1 MKSYFKEIF
10 EYHHHFNQKLIHEFY
25 IHIDHLS
32 EHTYSMFCH
41 ILNAHQIW
49 NSRILNKEG
58 FGVNQLHDLN
68 NCKNIDTIN
77 LNDTM
82 TILNEKDL
90 NSDVFYQNSKG
101 NKFRNSI
108 KDILFHVVNHTTHHR
123 AQIISD
129 FRRNN
134 IQPLITDYIFYKR

>member
-1 MKSYFKEIF
+1 
-10 EYHHHFNQKLIHEFY
+10 LIDEFY

-32 EHTYSMFCH
+32 EETYPMFCH

-49 NSRILNKEG
+49 NSRILNKDG
-58 FGVNQLHDLN
+58 FGVNQLHNLN
-68 NCKNIDTIN
+68 NCKNIDAIN
-77 LNDTM
+77 LDDTM

-101 NKFRNSI
+101 NEFSNSI
-108 KDILFHVVNHTTHHR
+108 KDILFHIVNHTTHHR

-129 FRRNN
+129 FRSNN
-134 IQPLITDYIFYKR
+134 IKPLVTDYIFYKR